1 MPRLRPFLTAAII
14 ALGASALYLPNL
26 AGAPY
31 YLNRDE
37 MFFGLTAHSLATTGV
52 DANGH
57 SLPLYT
63 QSPMR
68 YGSEMWFQPA
78 LMYSAALSVK
88 LFGLTEGTIRL
99 PMTLMAIIDVVLMYL
114 IGRRLFKREL
124 PAIGAAILLAI
135 TPAHYIHSRVAMDFQ
150 APLPFVLAW
159 LFCTLVYLDTRRTR
173 WLCAAGLSLGFGLY
187 TYIAAYMWMPVYGV
201 LTVIALLVRREAL
214 SRSAVF
220 IGACAIPALMC
231 VPFLISHPT
240 VIRDVMWHYDREQPQ
255 TAAGTELFL
264 TYFDLERFARAAE
277 VYRRFYSPR
286 FLFIDGPNALWSAGV
301 FLLPTAGL
309 LVVGLVA
316 TLHRRGVESLLLL
329 GGLLTAAIPASLVGD
344 LDAIHRASAVLP
356 FAVLIA
362 VAGFD
367 SLWRARTVA
376 VNTVA
381 FIAIW
386 AVTIV
391 LASVFHGYFPLA
403 QASIRAATA
412 PLAAAALCALL
423 WSSGPAVL
431 GATRFWLIAG
441 ATAGL
446 MQVAY
451 VAVGF
456 ERIAWLSVIV
466 SAAALVACL
475 KREPR
480 DDRRALMAGALF
492 AMAFSHFMFVHAEY
506 LDFRPDCIH
515 SRNRSDHDDA
525 VRLYVRGAGG
535 FRGDLPAR
543 LRRSLGNAST
553 GEALGARL
561 LVDRGAGGILS
572 RQLFH
577 RPSPSNRARFRGHRW
592 YRAGRRVDDADWIV
606 CAGAPSA
613 GGSRTA
619 WRRGRSVRVLRGGF
633 LHPVSRARRSIRHR
647 RQPAHRLGSSGR

>member
-1 MPRLRPFLTAAII
+1 
-14 ALGASALYLPNL
+14 
-26 AGAPY
+26 
-31 YLNRDE
+31 

-124 PAIGAAILLAI
+124 PAIGGAAILLAF

-159 LFCTLVYLDTRRTR
+159 LFCTLVYLDTRRSL

-201 LTVIALLVRREAL
+201 LTVIALLARREAL

-220 IGACAIPALMC
+220 MGACAIPALMC

-309 LVVGLVA
+309 LVVGLVE
-316 TLHRRGVESLLLL
+316 TLRRRGVESLLLL

-386 AVTIV
+386 AVMIV

-412 PLAAAALCALL
+412 PLATAALCALL

-456 ERIAWLSVIV
+456 ERIAWLSVMV

-475 KREPR
+475 KLKPRE
-480 DDRRALMAGALF
+480 DRRALIAGALF

-506 LDFRPDCIH
+506 STFG
-515 SRNRSDHDDA
+515 NR
-525 VRLYVRGAGG
+525 
-535 FRGDLPAR
+535 
-543 LRRSLGNAST
+543 
-553 GEALGARL
+553 
-561 LVDRGAGGILS
+561 I
-572 RQLFH
+572 
-577 RPSPSNRARFRGHRW
+577 
-592 YRAGRRVDDADWIV
+592 
-606 CAGAPSA
+606 
-613 GGSRTA
+613 
-619 WRRGRSVRVLRGGF
+619 
-633 LHPVSRARRSIRHR
+633 
-647 RQPAHRLGSSGR
+647 